1 MNAFTQAPLAD
12 RFGVP
17 AFIAAAFHV
26 VLLFAFDPTAR
37 PPITRITEI
46 PLTVLPPIP
55 PEPFVPPTPPEK
67 SDVVAPVKA
76 LNPGPVRPPSEDRS
90 IPDVTAL
97 QVGPIP
103 GIKPTV
109 PTRLDKIPDGF
120 GDGTP
125 GQPVPGDIAN
135 AKIFSGDQL
144 DRTPRAKV
152 QPAPEY
158 PFALRQAG
166 IEGSVVVEFEVDTAG
181 QVVTARALNGTTP
194 EFAQAAVR
202 AVLKWRF
209 EPGRKDGRA
218 VPFRMVVP
226 IGFSLSA
233 D

>member
-26 VLLFAFDPTAR
+26 VLLFAFDPTTR
-37 PPITRITEI
+37 PPLTRITEV
-46 PLTVLPPIP
+46 PGPVLRPFP
-55 PEPFVPPTPPEK
+55 PEPIVPPPPEQ

-76 LNPGPVRPPSEDRS
+76 LNPGPVRPLSEDRS
-90 IPDVTAL
+90 IPDLTAP
-97 QVGPIP
+97 QVGAIP

-109 PTRLDKIPDGF
+109 PTRLDRIPGGF
-120 GDGTP
+120 GDGSP
-125 GQPVPGDIAN
+125 GKPGPGDIAN
-135 AKIFSGDQL
+135 ARIFSRDQL

-166 IEGSVVVEFEVDTAG
+166 IEGSVAVEFEVDTAG
-181 QVVTARALNGTTP
+181 RVVTARALNGTTP